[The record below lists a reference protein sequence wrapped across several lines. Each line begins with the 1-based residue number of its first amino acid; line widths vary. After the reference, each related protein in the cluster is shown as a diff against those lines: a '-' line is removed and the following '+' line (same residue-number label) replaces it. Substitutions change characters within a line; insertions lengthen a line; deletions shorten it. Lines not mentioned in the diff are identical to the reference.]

1 MKMRIFDRILLTLYT
16 LFGIFLSVILFGI
29 ALNIIDY
36 QVLLSK
42 LSSGIHGWDAFI
54 LGIIAV
60 ILFLVSIRLL
70 IAGYTRRKS
79 VSALLMNT
87 ELGIIRVSV
96 NTLDTLT
103 QKAVRSFQ
111 EVRDIKSLVLTEPD
125 GIRVQLKVSILPDV
139 EMPELTRNIQQKVK
153 EYIESLAGIAVK
165 EVQVYIE
172 NLVVAKQAR
181 VD

>member
-70 IAGYTRRKS
+70 IAGS
-79 VSALLMNT
+79 VSYTHLY
-87 ELGIIRVSV
+87 IRFNHFSYV
-96 NTLDTLT
+96 
-103 QKAVRSFQ
+103 
-111 EVRDIKSLVLTEPD
+111 
-125 GIRVQLKVSILPDV
+125 
-139 EMPELTRNIQQKVK
+139 
-153 EYIESLAGIAVK
+153 IESFITNVRQAVK
-165 EVQVYIE
+165 VRNCYFS
-172 NLVVAKQAR
+172 KCS
-181 VD
+181 

>member
-1 MKMRIFDRILLTLYT
+1 M
-16 LFGIFLSVILFGI
+16 
-29 ALNIIDY
+29 
-36 QVLLSK
+36 LSK

-125 GIRVQLKVSILPDV
+125 GIRVLLKVSILPDV